1 MSPRLSSII
10 HPAPDMDAAKALFG
24 ALLGKGPDIDRP
36 YYAAFD
42 VDGVQV
48 GLDPSGGPERVDGPV
63 AYYDVDDLDATIA
76 TLTAAGARVAAEPTD
91 VGGGARI
98 AVLRDAGGNP
108 IGLRS
113 AG

>member
-1 MSPRLSSII
+1 M
-10 HPAPDMDAAKALFG
+10 
-24 ALLGKGPDIDRP
+24 
-36 YYAAFD
+36 
-42 VDGVQV
+42 
-48 GLDPSGGPERVDGPV
+48 

-76 TLTAAGARVAAEPTD
+76 TLTAADARVAAEPTD